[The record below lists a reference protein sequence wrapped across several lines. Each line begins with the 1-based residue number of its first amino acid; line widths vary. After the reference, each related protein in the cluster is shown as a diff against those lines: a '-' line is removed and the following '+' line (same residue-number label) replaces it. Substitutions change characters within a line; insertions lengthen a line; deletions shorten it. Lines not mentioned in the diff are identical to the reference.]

1 MFQHVLLNS
10 GTSLTNQ
17 MLVGVRVT
25 SFLFI
30 GVNSSGLEDEVGE
43 VEVEVEGCALCSAM
57 YSSRYSG
64 RMSEIC

>member
-43 VEVEVEGCALCSAM
+43 VEVEGCAM

>member
-30 GVNSSGLEDEVGE
+30 GVNSSGLEDEEG
-43 VEVEVEGCALCSAM
+43 EVEVEGCAVCSAM